1 MILYYITGFI
11 VNIFCIYFHRITIL
25 DLYTKDED
33 VNTKKILSM
42 AYVVLFIGNIF
53 LWPIVVYIYI
63 CSVYY
68 IIRNSMVYR
77 TT

>member
-53 LWPIVVYIYI
+53 LWPIVVYI